1 MKRAAAALGTAAGL
15 WLVWQRARRKR
26 PVSLK
31 DKVVIITGASSGI
44 GQATAHAFAAAG
56 ARVAL
61 AARRAEPLART
72 QAALAIYGTPTLGIP
87 ADISR
92 EEDGEA
98 LLQAVLAAWGRIDV
112 LVNNAGV
119 SYGGWLVDVPPERVR
134 ALVAVDFI
142 GPARLTQRALAIML
156 RQPPDADGVR
166 GHIVNVTSMAG
177 QVPEPG
183 MTVYSATRRALD
195 AFTLAVRRE
204 VAGTG
209 VRLSSV
215 YPTWTTT
222 PMVTG
227 IDEAGLQR
235 AGVLWPLEHFDAPEA
250 PARAIIDAV
259 RYNRRVVARGGP
271 QARLAWLAEWI
282 TPELVD
288 FYWRA
293 LVDLPAYMTLM
304 RRLGTGGSP
313 QAQPLQP
320 VAAGEK
326 LEQRV

>member
-1 MKRAAAALGTAAGL
+1 MKRAAAALGAAAGL
-15 WLVWQRARRKR
+15 WLVWRRIR
-26 PVSLK
+26 REHPVNLK
-31 DKVVIITGASSGI
+31 GKVVIITGASSGI

-72 QAALAIYGTPTLGIP
+72 QAALAVYGTPTLAIP
-87 ADISR
+87 TDISR
-92 EEDGEA
+92 EEDGEV
-98 LLQAVLAAWGRIDV
+98 LLQAVLTEWGRIDV

-119 SYGGWLVDVPPERVR
+119 SYGGWLADGLPERVR
-134 ALVAVDFI
+134 TLVAVDFI
-142 GPARLTQRALAIML
+142 GPVRLTQRALAIML
-156 RQPPDADGVR
+156 RQLPDADGVR
-166 GHIVNVTSMAG
+166 GHIVNVTSLAG

-222 PMVTG
+222 PMIIG
-227 IDEAGLQR
+227 IDEVGLQKV
-235 AGVLWPLEHFDAPEA
+235 GVLWPLEHFDLPEA
-250 PARAIIDAV
+250 PARAIVDAV

-282 TPELVD
+282 APELVD
-288 FYWRA
+288 FYWRV

-313 QAQPLQP
+313 QVQPLHP
-320 VAAGEK
+320 VAAGEYR
-326 LEQRV
+326 QPWG